1 MLAKNRSVVN
11 DRNRFP
17 FYSMVLSLDRM
28 CEHSI
33 G

>member
-1 MLAKNRSVVN
+1 MLAKNRSAAN
-11 DRNRFP
+11 DRTRFP

-28 CEHSI
+28 CGRSI